1 MTNQVERITKRR
13 MKRVVKATALE
24 RVLKNGVVISKQP
37 VMQDGE
43 LYYDVEFIKYLPISY
58 EALVNRLI
66 KTRYT
71 DSAEFAVINKGI
83 DDKFNSEYVE
93 YNVFR
98 AECKA
103 AAKKYID
110 ERTAL
115 FGK

>member
-1 MTNQVERITKRR
+1 MTNQVEKITKRR

-24 RVLKNGVVISKQP
+24 RALKNCVVISKQP

-43 LYYDVEFIKYLPISY
+43 LYYEVEFIKYQFISY

-83 DDKFNSEYVE
+83 ADATNVEYVE
-93 YNVFR
+93 YRNYVE
-98 AECKA
+98 ECKNQA
-103 AAKKYID
+103 GEFIA
-110 ERTAL
+110 ERVSI